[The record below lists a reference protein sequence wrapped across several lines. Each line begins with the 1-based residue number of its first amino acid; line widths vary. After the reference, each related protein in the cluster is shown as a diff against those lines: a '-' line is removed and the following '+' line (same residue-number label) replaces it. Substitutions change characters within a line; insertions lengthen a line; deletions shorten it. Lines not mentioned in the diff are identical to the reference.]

1 MNTRTLK
8 NVNKYVFFF
17 FVGFFFLFITYLSI
31 PLLYKVEKIRPVLEK
46 QLLDNFDLN
55 IKLDKKIE
63 YLFLPSPRFK
73 IKNVKFI
80 NSINKDKILSDK
92 NEISIKINLFNP
104 FIKNNLIIDSVIIH
118 NSIFNLKLSDLEY
131 FKNSFL
137 KKIKKRKIY
146 INLSQFF
153 LIGDENKI
161 ISMINVEKGKLY
173 FNKNLNKLIFNS
185 NIFNTNFNGILSQ
198 NFSEESSFINQLF
211 FPDIGLS
218 LKSVSNKNNSNIL
231 NGNTV
236 IKIPKSKFQFEHF
249 LSSDKLIISNSK
261 LENNYA
267 RGSINVNIIFD
278 PFYFSIEGDL
288 NKFNFIDFFSSNI
301 FEKNDY
307 MTFFNL
313 NEKINGNIKVNI
325 NNFDNKLI
333 KSGNIDLEFKN
344 SQIIIDSMDL
354 QIENNDYFHLD
365 GLISNLRNKNF
376 LTFNSSINIEDT
388 KKIFIQIPIPK
399 NKKVKKVK
407 LSSIGHYDFE
417 TNKLKLNSINN
428 NGKTLSSDLTAQINN
443 DFNSFFKGKKFL
455 DLFNK
460 IKFRKFINKLVDRT

>member
-153 LIGDENKI
+153 
-161 ISMINVEKGKLY
+161 
-173 FNKNLNKLIFNS
+173 
-185 NIFNTNFNGILSQ
+185 
-198 NFSEESSFINQLF
+198 
-211 FPDIGLS
+211 
-218 LKSVSNKNNSNIL
+218 
-231 NGNTV
+231 
-236 IKIPKSKFQFEHF
+236 
-249 LSSDKLIISNSK
+249 
-261 LENNYA
+261 
-267 RGSINVNIIFD
+267 
-278 PFYFSIEGDL
+278 
-288 NKFNFIDFFSSNI
+288 
-301 FEKNDY
+301 
-307 MTFFNL
+307 
-313 NEKINGNIKVNI
+313 
-325 NNFDNKLI
+325 
-333 KSGNIDLEFKN
+333 
-344 SQIIIDSMDL
+344 
-354 QIENNDYFHLD
+354 
-365 GLISNLRNKNF
+365 
-376 LTFNSSINIEDT
+376 
-388 KKIFIQIPIPK
+388 
-399 NKKVKKVK
+399 
-407 LSSIGHYDFE
+407 
-417 TNKLKLNSINN
+417 
-428 NGKTLSSDLTAQINN
+428 
-443 DFNSFFKGKKFL
+443 
-455 DLFNK
+455 
-460 IKFRKFINKLVDRT
+460 